1 LPSAGGYNKLLESSR
16 WSSSVVATVRRP
28 GVQRLFGVYSMPAW
42 QSDVTRACIA
52 VPKVAAI

>member
-1 LPSAGGYNKLLESSR
+1 LLESSR